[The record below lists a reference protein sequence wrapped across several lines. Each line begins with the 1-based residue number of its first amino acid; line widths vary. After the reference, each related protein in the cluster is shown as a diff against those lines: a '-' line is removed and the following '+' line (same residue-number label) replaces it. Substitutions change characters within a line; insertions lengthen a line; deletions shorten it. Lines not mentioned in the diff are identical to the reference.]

1 MSIIPDWITAFGTL
15 GTFFVIGASA
25 IAAVRQ
31 LRHMQAANQLEGIL
45 ALEEH
50 FRDPDLQAAL
60 TYAQDVLPSKLQDP
74 AYRNELERRGYID
87 NRKHPELL
95 LCNWFN
101 KMGLLVKHRIVSED
115 VFMDLFARLIVYY
128 WDSLAPAIALM
139 RRSRGEGEYHDFEFL
154 ALRGRNWLA
163 RNRAGSFPKGVTRA
177 PLSDPWLTYRSDIN
191 SSVEQPVEQP
201 RA

>member
-1 MSIIPDWITAFGTL
+1 MIPEWLTAIGTI

-31 LRHMQAANQLEGIL
+31 LRHMQAANQLQGIL

-60 TYAQDVLPSKLQDP
+60 TYVQDTLPAKLADER
-74 AYRNELERRGYID
+74 YRDELERRGFID
-87 NRKHPELL
+87 SRAHPELL

-101 KMGLLVKHRIVSED
+101 KMGLLVKHRIVSEEA
-115 VFMDLFARLIVYY
+115 FMELFARLIVYY
-128 WDSLAPAIALM
+128 WDALAPAIALM

-154 ALRGRNWLA
+154 ALRGREWLA
-163 RNRAGSFPKGVTRA
+163 RHRAGVFPKGVTRA
-177 PLSDPWLTYRSDIN
+177 PIADPFVKSTRGEI
-191 SSVEQPVEQP
+191 
-201 RA
+201 